1 MITALLEAVDE
12 GLEIQ
17 AFCSPKNIPG
27 PSSANTSSLHAGR
40 RSVCT
45 LSIFVYGT
53 FSWFDDIG
61 KFFQSHEL
69 YLQDPLDCD
78 RSNLRYCNPHRLSW
92 KDLDSSVC
100 ISDLAKCCVGG
111 ETTTLEQQRDV
122 LEVFDV
128 NDHLVEA
135 AQPRGIKTPLARHQ
149 KESLTF
155 MVRRESKCVFDGSDA
170 EIWEAIQGREGKAYL
185 NRVSQEVQDQEPPQ
199 FQGGIIADPMGLG
212 KTLSMISLIAMD
224 TERALRASQRH
235 GLSLKYKMTPSLVVV
250 PPSILHTWEEQFA
263 EHAVPGEIRF
273 RRHYGNNRLQSA
285 GCLEN
290 CEAVLTSYH
299 TVSSEWRKASRT
311 NDASSILFGTR
322 WRRVIL
328 DEAHYIRNGKSNMAK
343 SVCSLEADA
352 RWAVTGTPVQNS
364 LSDLTSLLTFL
375 RAYPYA
381 DTKKFD
387 VDIAKRWKTGTA
399 EGAEEAVKRLKC
411 LARCLLL
418 RRPKSTLQ
426 LPDRHDLLKPLE
438 LSPEERAYYDRTKQQ
453 AELEIQDALLT
464 GDETTGACARALQQI
479 EALRMICNLGL
490 HYRRP
495 KERKTAVQGLNEEAV
510 AWANIAQEN
519 FNFQREFGL
528 GDIRCEQCKTSVDEM
543 DDGIEAEPASAV
555 TTSCFFSRCL
565 RFTCSEC
572 AARVP
577 RLRISC
583 GHEPHCPITAIQI
596 GGLAS
601 ETIISP
607 EQSDTASPS
616 SLPTKVQALVADIKG
631 LDPAIKSVVFSSWRK
646 TLDLTRIGLEQ
657 HGIQCVRFD
666 GTVPQ
671 ESRQGV
677 VEQFRKDPKIRVML
691 LTLSCGAVGLNLTVA
706 SRAYLM
712 EPHWNPTQ
720 EEQALARIH
729 RMGQTQPVTTIRLH
743 IKNSYEQNIL
753 DLQKDKTHLA
763 GVILSQKN
771 EKAGG
776 EAGIRS
782 LLVTTFEDDLGET
795 YMQSNGFIQS
805 VAAAANDMAGLD
817 LELVD
822 TPRCSFDVL
831 TSALHVVQCTGLSW
845 SVNEEKN

>member
-1 MITALLEAVDE
+1 MIKALLEAVDE

-17 AFCSPKNIPG
+17 AFCNPKNTPG
-27 PSSANTSSLHAGR
+27 PPLAKGSSPHAGR

-45 LSIFVYGT
+45 LSIFVFGT

-61 KFFQSHEL
+61 QFFQSHEL

-78 RSNLRYCNPHRLSW
+78 RRNLRYCNPHRLSW
-92 KDLDSSVC
+92 KDLDSSVY
-100 ISDLAKCCVGG
+100 ISDLAKGCVDGG
-111 ETTTLEQQRDV
+111 ITTLEQQRDV
-122 LEVFDV
+122 LEVFDA
-128 NDHLVEA
+128 NDHLAEA

-155 MVRRESKCVFDGSDA
+155 MIRRESKCVFDGSDA

-212 KTLSMISLIAMD
+212 KTLSMISLIATD

-235 GLSLKYKMTPSLVVV
+235 GLTPEYKTAPSLVVV
-250 PPSILHTWEEQFA
+250 PPSILDTWEEQFA

-273 RRHYGNNRLQSA
+273 RRHYGKDRLQSA
-285 GCLEN
+285 GCLKD
-290 CEAVLTSYH
+290 CEAVLTTYH
-299 TVSSEWRKASRT
+299 TVSSEWRRASRT
-311 NDASSILFGTR
+311 NDASHILFGTR

-328 DEAHYIRNGKSNMAK
+328 DEAHYIRNAKSNMAK

-381 DTKKFD
+381 DNKRFD
-387 VDIAKRWKTGTA
+387 ADIARRWKAGTA

-438 LSPEERAYYDRTKQQ
+438 FSPEERAYYDRTKQE
-453 AELEIQDALLT
+453 AEQGIKTALAN
-464 GDETTGACARALQQI
+464 GDETTGAFARALQQI

-495 KERKTAVQGLNEEAV
+495 SERKTAVQGLDEEAA
-510 AWANIAQEN
+510 AWADVAQEN

-528 GDIRCEQCKTSVDEM
+528 DEIRCQQCKTSVDEM
-543 DDGIEAEPASAV
+543 DDGIEAV
-555 TTSCFFSRCL
+555 TTTSCLFSRCL

-572 AARVP
+572 VARAP
-577 RLRISC
+577 RWQISC
-583 GHEPHCPITAIQI
+583 GHEPRCPSAAIHI
-596 GGLAS
+596 DGSAS
-601 ETIISP
+601 ETIFSP
-607 EQSDTASPS
+607 GHSDDTSPS

-646 TLDLTRIGLEQ
+646 TLDLTLHGLEQ
-657 HGIQCVRFD
+657 EGIQCVRFD

-671 ESRQGV
+671 KERQGV
-677 VEQFRKDPKIRVML
+677 VEQFRKDPNIRVML

-729 RMGQTQPVTTIRLH
+729 RMGQTRPVTTIRMH
-743 IKNSYEQNIL
+743 IKNSFEQNIL

-776 EAGIRS
+776 EAGVRS
-782 LLVTTFEDDLGET
+782 LLRLR
-795 YMQSNGFIQS
+795 SLI
-805 VAAAANDMAGLD
+805 
-817 LELVD
+817 
-822 TPRCSFDVL
+822 
-831 TSALHVVQCTGLSW
+831 
-845 SVNEEKN
+845 